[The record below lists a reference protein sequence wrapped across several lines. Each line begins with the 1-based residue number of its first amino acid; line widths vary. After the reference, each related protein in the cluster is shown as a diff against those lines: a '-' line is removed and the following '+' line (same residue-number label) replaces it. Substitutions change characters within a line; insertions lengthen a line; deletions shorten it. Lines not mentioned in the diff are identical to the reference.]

1 MIQPI
6 ITILTQLPP
15 ADVSAVRLYAEMGH
29 EGNEDLAVLL
39 ANAAETE
46 TALRELDRQ
55 LDQMRGL
62 VEACIAIPA
71 KPADQLV
78 LGI

>member
-1 MIQPI
+1 MIQSI

-15 ADVSAVRLYAEMGH
+15 ADVPAVRLYVEMDH
-29 EGNEDLAVLL
+29 EDLDVAL
-39 ANAAETE
+39 ARALEVEA
-46 TALRELDRQ
+46 ALRELDRQ
-55 LDQMRGL
+55 LEQMKGL
-62 VEACIAIPA
+62 IDACMAIPT